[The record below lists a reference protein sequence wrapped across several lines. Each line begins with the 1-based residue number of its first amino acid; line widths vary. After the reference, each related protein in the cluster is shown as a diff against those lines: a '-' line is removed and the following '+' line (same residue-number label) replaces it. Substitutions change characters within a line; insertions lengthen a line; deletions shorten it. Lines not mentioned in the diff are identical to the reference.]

1 MGARERRR
9 TSMQYLVTMNF
20 VEPGPLLPPE
30 QMVGMMRS
38 AILPTLE
45 TLERLD
51 SEGKI
56 LGGGHP
62 VGERAVAFI
71 VEAESNDELDVLLH
85 ELPAWGLL
93 KTSVT
98 PLRRFEDRLETE
110 RQFTERFESTLVQ
123 RR

>member
-1 MGARERRR
+1 MR
-9 TSMQYLVTMNF
+9 YLVTMDF

-30 QMVGMMRS
+30 GVVGMMRS

-51 SEGKI
+51 SEGTI

-62 VGERAVAFI
+62 VGERAVAFL

-85 ELPAWGLL
+85 ELPAWGVL
-93 KTSVT
+93 KTEVT
-98 PLRRFEDRLETE
+98 PLRRFGERLETE
-110 RQFTERFESTLVQ
+110 RQFTEQIESIVAQQ
-123 RR
+123 R

>member
-1 MGARERRR
+1 
-9 TSMQYLVTMNF
+9 MQYLVTMDF
-20 VEPGPLLPPE
+20 VEPGPLLSPD

-45 TLERLD
+45 ALERLD

-71 VEAESNDELDVLLH
+71 VKAESNDEVDVLLH
-85 ELPAWGLL
+85 ELPAWGVL
-93 KTSVT
+93 KTAVT

-110 RQFTERFESTLVQ
+110 RQFTEQFESTLAQQ
-123 RR
+123 R

>member
-1 MGARERRR
+1 
-9 TSMQYLVTMNF
+9 MQYLVTMNF

-51 SEGKI
+51 SEGII

-62 VGERAVAFI
+62 VGERAVKFV
-71 VEAESNDELDVLLH
+71 VEAESNGELDELLH
-85 ELPAWGLL
+85 ELPAWGVL
-93 KTSVT
+93 KTRVT
-98 PLRRFEDRLETE
+98 PLRRFEDRVETE
-110 RQFTERFESTLVQ
+110 RRFTEQFEAILAQQ
-123 RR
+123 R

>member
-1 MGARERRR
+1 
-9 TSMQYLVTMNF
+9 MQYLVTMNF

-30 QMVGMMRS
+30 QLVGLMRS

-71 VEAESNDELDVLLH
+71 VEAESNDELDVLLLH
-85 ELPAWGLL
+85 ELPAWDIL
-93 KTSVT
+93 KSEVT
-98 PLRRFEDRLETE
+98 ALRRFEDRLETE
-110 RQFTERFESTLVQ
+110 RQFTEHFESTLAQQ
-123 RR
+123 R

>member
-1 MGARERRR
+1 MR
-9 TSMQYLVTMNF
+9 YLVTMNF

-30 QMVGMMRS
+30 HVAGMMRS

-45 TLERLD
+45 ALERLD

-62 VGERAVAFI
+62 VGERAVAFV
-71 VEAESNDELDVLLH
+71 VEAESNDELDILLH
-85 ELPAWGLL
+85 ELPAWGVL
-93 KTSVT
+93 KTGVT

-110 RQFTERFESTLVQ
+110 RQFTEQLESVLAQ